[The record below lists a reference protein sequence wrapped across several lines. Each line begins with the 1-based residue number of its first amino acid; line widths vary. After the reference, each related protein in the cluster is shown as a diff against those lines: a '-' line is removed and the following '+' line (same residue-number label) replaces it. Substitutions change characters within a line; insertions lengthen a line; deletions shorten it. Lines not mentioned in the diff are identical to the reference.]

1 MGRSV
6 KTAWCMCL
14 LALLA
19 ATPAR
24 ASVYIV
30 TVSGLIGE
38 PDYDQR
44 FTASAVD
51 LGKVFTAAGPA
62 LHVTTLTGHEATR
75 AHVTQVLGDVARA
88 AKPDDDFVLV
98 LIGHGTYDGVEYKFN
113 LLGPD
118 MSAAEIAAL
127 CDRVPAK
134 RQLVVN
140 TTSASGGAV
149 SVLQRAGR
157 AVIAATKTGTEKNAT
172 VFARYWVEAL
182 QDPAADVDKNEAVSA
197 LEAFQYADRKTAEYY
212 TSQKRLATEHPIF
225 EDTGHG
231 EAVRTPSVENG
242 EGRLLASLVLVRLGD
257 ARQKALDPA
266 KVALLAKKEDLE
278 RQIDILKYQKA
289 AMAPSDYE
297 TQLKNLLVG
306 LARLQVD
313 LDK

>member
-1 MGRSV
+1 M
-6 KTAWCMCL
+6 KTASCLCL

-24 ASVYIV
+24 ASVYVV
-30 TVSGLIGE
+30 TVSGLVGE

-51 LGKVFTAAGPA
+51 LDKAFKAAGPA
-62 LHVTTLTGHEATR
+62 LHVYTLTGKEATR

-98 LIGHGTYDGVEYKFN
+98 LIGHGSYDGVEYKFN

-118 MSAAEIAAL
+118 MSAADIAAL
-127 CDRVPAK
+127 CDRVPAT

-140 TTSASGGAV
+140 TTSASGGSLSA
-149 SVLQRAGR
+149 LQRAGR